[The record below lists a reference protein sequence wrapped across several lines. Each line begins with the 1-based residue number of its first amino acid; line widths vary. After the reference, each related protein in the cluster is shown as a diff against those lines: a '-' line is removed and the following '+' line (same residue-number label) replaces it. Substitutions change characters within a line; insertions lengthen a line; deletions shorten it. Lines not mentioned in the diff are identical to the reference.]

1 MELTNHRNTTMN
13 EAQTLLAIEN
23 LMRAVIQKTYRWRDL
38 KSDHAELMH
47 DARAI
52 YHTYRDYA
60 PLIQAYFDLLPERIR
75 RRDKDIFYSYA
86 AFQEFQSELKQAHK
100 EFIQGFKQNNRR
112 NQIKLDEYFTGL
124 VERHRKLLVV
134 RVDLHYSSDKHPC
147 MKHFNQDIE
156 KLISRVQNKD
166 TIFKDQV
173 GYAYRLEQG
182 GKSRGYHCH
191 LLIIYN
197 GSLRSRDSYLGQEI
211 GSLWKEQITS
221 GDGEFYNCNQSKHK
235 HRYKQEG
242 RLGIGMIPRDDQ
254 CKVNNA
260 QNTISYFARPEKDD
274 QYLRGKFS
282 GMREFG
288 KGQLRDKRSKL
299 KKKRVSINSDS
310 KLY

>member
-1 MELTNHRNTTMN
+1 MN

-23 LMRAVIQKTYRWRDL
+23 LMKAVIAKNYRWRDFQ
-38 KSDHAELMH
+38 SDHAELMH

-75 RRDKDIFYSYA
+75 RRDEAIFNSYA

-100 EFIQGFKQNNRR
+100 EFIQGFKRNNRR
-112 NQIKLDEYFTGL
+112 NQLKLEAYFAEL
-124 VERHRKLLVV
+124 VERHRKLLLV
-134 RVDLHYSSDKHPC
+134 RVDLHYSSDKHPG
-147 MKHFNQDIE
+147 MKRFNQDVE

-166 TIFKDQV
+166 TIFKHQV

-197 GSLRSRDSYLGQEI
+197 GSLRCKDSYLGQEI
-211 GSLWKEQITS
+211 GVLWQEEITR
-221 GDGEFYNCNQSKHK
+221 GDGEFYNCNQGEHK
-235 HRYKQEG
+235 RRYKQEG
-242 RLGIGMIPRDDQ
+242 RLGIGMILRDDQ

-260 QNTISYFARPEKDD
+260 QHAISYLARPEKED
-274 QYLRGKFS
+274 QYLRGKLS
-282 GMREFG
+282 GMRQFD
-288 KGQLRDKRSKL
+288 KGQLRHRE
-299 KKKRVSINSDS
+299 
-310 KLY
+310 